1 MPAVNTQ
8 NTSIKTKSL
17 PSLPARTTLKIGGI
31 NEISAKLCLQDY
43 FYFFAHFEEIFMIG
57 ANTAKILKARIMK
70 SFFKEELI
78 YDLRALLRGEKAMEL
93 SPDFFIK
100 IFDIQEAEKDKDWD
114 FYEQG
119 ILEVRNNDQK
129 EWYKIYV
136 LQIIPN
142 LAIHITDLIIVL
154 KNCGLA
160 EEAEFFSLIEQ
171 KKRAKQEIGKLK
183 TAKRDQ
189 KIIDQYQIIFKDKPS
204 LSITDI
210 TKLIKN
216 KLSLD
221 LSERTIADVITK
233 HHQQYIKDT
242 WKKYLKQRKKRI
254 KGIMLGIDYADA
266 NKNENGSLP
275 QISMGQPNI
284 FSYSSEK
291 RIYCCNQDLIQ
302 NLWTEYQGKPTK
314 KQVAKGLD
322 NKVKKNI
329 MSKLCIQPHKL
340 DQMIEKLK
348 N

>member
-1 MPAVNTQ
+1 MPEINKENMPA
-8 NTSIKTKSL
+8 KTKSL
-17 PSLPARTTLKIGGI
+17 TILPARTTLKIGGI
-31 NEISAKLCLQDY
+31 NEISAKLYLQDY
-43 FYFFAHFEEIFMIG
+43 FYPFSHFEEIFTIG
-57 ANTAKILKARIMK
+57 VSAAKILKARIMK

-78 YDLRALLRGEKAMEL
+78 YDLRALFKDEEAMRV

-100 IFDIQEAEKDKDWD
+100 IFDIQESEKGKEWD

-154 KNCGLA
+154 KNCGLTA
-160 EEAEFFSLIEQ
+160 EAEFFSIIKP

-216 KLSLD
+216 ELSLD
-221 LSERTIADVITK
+221 LSERTIADIITK
-233 HHQQYIKDT
+233 YHQQYVHDT
-242 WKKYLKQRKKRI
+242 WKKYLIQREEKI
-254 KGIMLGIDYADA
+254 EEVMLGIDYADA
-266 NKNENGSLP
+266 NKNADGLLP
-275 QISMGQPNI
+275 QISMEQPNI
-284 FSYSSEK
+284 LSYSSEK
-291 RIYCCNQDLIQ
+291 KIYGFNQDFIQ
-302 NLWTEYQGKPTK
+302 NLWQECQDKPTQ
-314 KQVAKGLD
+314 KQVAEGLD

-340 DQMIEKLK
+340 DQMIKKLE

>member
-17 PSLPARTTLKIGGI
+17 ASLSARTTLKIRGI

-43 FYFFAHFEEIFMIG
+43 FYFFAHFAEIFMIG

-70 SFFKEELI
+70 SFLKEELV
-78 YDLRALLRGEKAMEL
+78 YDLRALFKDEKAMEL

-100 IFDIQEAEKDKDWD
+100 IFDIQETEKDKDWD

-119 ILEVRNNDQK
+119 ILEVRNNNQK

-160 EEAEFFSLIEQ
+160 EEAEFFDLIEQ

-183 TAKRDQ
+183 TAKRDK
-189 KIIDQYQIIFKDKPS
+189 KIIEQYQIIFKDKLS

-221 LSERTIADVITK
+221 LSERTIADIITQY
-233 HHQQYIKDT
+233 HQQYVEDT
-242 WKKYLKQRKKRI
+242 WKKYLIQREEKI
-254 KGIMLGIDYADA
+254 KEIILGIDYADT
-266 NKNENGSLP
+266 NKNENGLLP
-275 QISMGQPNI
+275 QISMNQTNI
-284 FSYSSEK
+284 FNYSSEK
-291 RIYCCNQDLIQ
+291 KIYCRNQDLIQ

-314 KQVAKGLD
+314 NQIAEGLD

-329 MSKLCIQPHKL
+329 MSKICIEVHKL
-340 DQMIEKLK
+340 DQMIKKLK
-348 N
+348 S

>member
-17 PSLPARTTLKIGGI
+17 ASLSARTTLKIGGI

-43 FYFFAHFEEIFMIG
+43 FYFFAHFEEIFTIG
-57 ANTAKILKARIMK
+57 VNTAKILKARIMK
-70 SFFKEELI
+70 SFLKEELV
-78 YDLRALLRGEKAMEL
+78 YDLRALFKDEKAMEL

-100 IFDIQEAEKDKDWD
+100 IFDIQETEKDKDWD

-129 EWYKIYV
+129 EWYKIYAF
-136 LQIIPN
+136 QIIPN

-154 KNCGLA
+154 KNCGLVA
-160 EEAEFFSLIEQ
+160 EAEFFSLIEQ
-171 KKRAKQEIGKLK
+171 KKRARQEIGKLK
-183 TAKRDQ
+183 TAKRD
-189 KIIDQYQIIFKDKPS
+189 KNIIDQYQIIFKDKPS

-221 LSERTIADVITK
+221 LSERTIADIITK
-233 HHQQYIKDT
+233 YHQQYVEDT
-242 WKKYLKQRKKRI
+242 WNKYLIQREEKI
-254 KGIMLGIDYADA
+254 EEIMLGIDYADT
-266 NKNENGSLP
+266 NKNENGLLP
-275 QISMGQPNI
+275 QISMNQTNI
-284 FSYSSEK
+284 FNYSSEK
-291 RIYCCNQDLIQ
+291 KIYCRNQDLIQ

-314 KQVAKGLD
+314 NQIAEGLD

-340 DQMIEKLK
+340 GQMIEKLK